1 MACFPYTVSQFLCSG
16 FCVLLLGVFLFPAAA
31 NAFTPTP
38 SQPEKVIFYP
48 DEVELFVSEQISPV
62 DLPTGGRGFLIPVPA
77 NVRKESFLVSI
88 GDNAQ
93 SGLFWLDREER
104 ASILSRY
111 STIPIP
117 GNATLPESE
126 PSPERKAMLEK
137 LIGLELEMS
146 TASGALAAADARLR
160 LWNQSLDIFTND
172 DSGKKPSPALSFA
185 DEAAKLDLSLTKQL
199 PDIYAEREK
208 QQRRVND
215 VTIRLNRAMKDL
227 RDYDQKFGCE
237 VAAIPFENG
246 SGETQKVQYNYV
258 IPASCNISYR
268 LNALPEQNALL
279 IDQDAT
285 VTQRS
290 GFQWTNAEV
299 FISTLRRDR
308 SLQPRN
314 TRPWSIEFVSSVR
327 PGMPAGAAMYAEEAP
342 PAMPMQKAVRSASMT
357 NMAMNDMV
365 MSEDMAMPAAAPAR
379 PRQEE
384 RSTFRIWSLGKK
396 RIEDKAP
403 VRLSLASDSVPVT
416 YAYMLRPDANPKGFL
431 TAKLA
436 LEKPLEL
443 SPGMAQ
449 FSVDGAAIGKQQFSF
464 NGDKGQIFF
473 GSDPQVTAT
482 MRDLKQS
489 GGQQGI
495 FSKDDTL
502 LWQWEITLKN
512 TRSKA
517 VDVILEDPK
526 PDTKDDSIKI
536 KVTSTPKAEEVV
548 NAPQFGGAKIF
559 RWTATL
565 QPGESR
571 IISHKVEVAAPSQKD
586 KELAPGRR

>member
-1 MACFPYTVSQFLCSG
+1 MACFPHTVLQFLCSG
-16 FCVLLLGVFLFPAAA
+16 FCVLLLGIFLLPSAAL
-31 NAFTPTP
+31 AFTPTP
-38 SQPEKVIFYP
+38 AQPQKVVFYP
-48 DEVELFVSEQISPV
+48 DEVELFVSESISPV
-62 DLPTGGRGFLIPVPA
+62 DLPSGGKGFLIPVPA
-77 NVRKESFLVSI
+77 NVRKDSFLVSV
-88 GDNAQ
+88 GENAQ

-104 ASILSRY
+104 VEILSRY

-117 GNATLPESE
+117 GNAYLPEHE
-126 PSPERKAMLEK
+126 PAPERKAILEK
-137 LIGLELEMS
+137 LIELEREMS

-160 LWNQSLDIFTND
+160 LWSQSLDMYTNE
-172 DSGKKPSPALSFA
+172 DSDKKPNPALSFA
-185 DEAAKLDLSLTKQL
+185 DEAAKLDASLTKQL
-199 PDIYAEREK
+199 PDVYAEREK
-208 QQRRVND
+208 QQRHVND
-215 VTIRLNRAMKDL
+215 VTVRLNRAMKEL
-227 RDYDQKFGCE
+227 REYDQKFGCE
-237 VAAIPFENG
+237 VAAVPFE
-246 SGETQKVQYNYV
+246 GELGGVTTVSYNYV

-268 LNALPEQNALL
+268 LNALPDQKTLV

-314 TRPWSIEFVSSVR
+314 TRPWSIEYISSVKLD
-327 PGMPAGAAMYAEEAP
+327 MPAGAAMYAEEAP
-342 PAMPMQKAVRSASMT
+342 PVPMQKAVRSASMT
-357 NMAMNDMV
+357 NFAMNDMAV
-365 MSEDMAMPAAAPAR
+365 ADERVAESAPR

-384 RSTFRIWSLGKK
+384 KSTFRIWSLGKK

-403 VRLSLASDSVPVT
+403 VRLSLASESVPASF
-416 YAYMLRPDANPKGFL
+416 AYMLRPESNPKGFL
-431 TAKLA
+431 TARLD

-449 FSVDGAAIGKQQFSF
+449 FSVDGTAIGKQQFSF

-502 LWQWEITLKN
+502 LWHWEITLKN
-512 TRSKA
+512 TRSKP
-517 VDVILEDPK
+517 VDVILEDPR
-526 PDTKDDSIKI
+526 PDTKDGNISI
-536 KVTSTPKAEEVV
+536 KVTSSPKAEEVV

-565 QPGESR
+565 QPGESQV
-571 IISHKVEVAAPSQKD
+571 ISHKVEVAAPSQKD